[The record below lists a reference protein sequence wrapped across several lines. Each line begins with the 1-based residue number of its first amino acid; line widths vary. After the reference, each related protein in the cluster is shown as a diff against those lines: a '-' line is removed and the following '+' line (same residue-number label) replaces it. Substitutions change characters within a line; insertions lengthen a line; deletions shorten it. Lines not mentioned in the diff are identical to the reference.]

1 MVGNTCE
8 YSNDNYKYHREE
20 GSARAPYVA
29 RMFLVS
35 ERSMAG
41 VTTVSSKEDG
51 VDDLL
56 DPVSPNDAGR
66 FAGLS
71 LAI

>member
-51 VDDLL
+51 VDDLNETQL
-56 DPVSPNDAGR
+56 NTKALVRPHIR
-66 FAGLS
+66 RTC
-71 LAI
+71 